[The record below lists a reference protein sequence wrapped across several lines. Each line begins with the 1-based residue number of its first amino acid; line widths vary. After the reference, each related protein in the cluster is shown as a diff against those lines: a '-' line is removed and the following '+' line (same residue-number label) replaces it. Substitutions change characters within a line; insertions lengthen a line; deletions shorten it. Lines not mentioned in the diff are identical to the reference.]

1 MTIKEFNEEKEACA
15 KILNYIC
22 ELECNHDDVK
32 GLYLKLFDMYLKK
45 ELGWR
50 HTDDFKEII
59 KQL

>member
-1 MTIKEFNEEKEACA
+1 MTIKEFNQQKELSSQILEEISNSEEHKEQ
-15 KILNYIC
+15 I
-22 ELECNHDDVK
+22 K